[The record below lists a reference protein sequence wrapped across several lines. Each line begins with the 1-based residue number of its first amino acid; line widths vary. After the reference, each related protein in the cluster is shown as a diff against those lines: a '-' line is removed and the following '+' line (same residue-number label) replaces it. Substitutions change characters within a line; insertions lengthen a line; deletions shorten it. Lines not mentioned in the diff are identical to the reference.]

1 MNVKIQVKRKGVDTV
16 LLPLDES
23 TFNNKLMNEHNLAFS
38 FTSVTTLDLKIGDY
52 IIYKGETFTI
62 NKSAN
67 IKRDHLRQY
76 DLTFEGPRHTLSR
89 FFLKQSGSMT
99 FSYTG
104 SSDDFMYMFLQSVNS
119 SDSGWTLGEIEDMES
134 VTIDFDKTYCL
145 DALTMIAQ
153 EFEAEWDIKGKV
165 ISLKK
170 RIGTA
175 KNLPVSYGMGNGL
188 YTLSR
193 QEIQGKSI
201 ITRAYAEGGD
211 QNLPEGV
218 KGVFKLNDYI
228 ENNVDKYGL
237 HEGVYV
243 NKEIYPHRT
252 SVVTAVSQSSSEVF
266 TVTDATIDFNLN
278 DHFIGGETPKIAFK
292 TGMLSSIES
301 FEILGYNHATKTIRY
316 KANKDSNDNL
326 IPSGVTIAEVGDK
339 YTIVGIRMPQSYID
353 AAYAELTAGR
363 LKFLSENSI
372 APPVAY
378 DLELDLL
385 ELKRRETLPNPGD
398 IIPLTDTELGIDE
411 NIRVTSVS
419 YPGHYP
425 DVLENGM
432 KFTAEVGNEVTYTLI
447 QKVQNDIKEQ
457 KEVVTQ
463 YSKTSWEN
471 DRRNVQAL
479 NEFIGKVLDPDGNLA
494 QPLMQAI
501 VGMFGT
507 PSMYYDLDG
516 ISMSVNNGGNP
527 NAFAMTGGRLIHR
540 VFKIDGL
547 GFIWNLAP
555 FSVTGLD
562 PLKSYYLAA
571 KCSKTSLTGE
581 WVLTET
587 QFPTEGDVAYWY
599 FNFGI
604 LSSVLEGTRSFRS
617 TKGFTVISG
626 GQIETDVITAYMI
639 NVQRLFAQLIT
650 VGSDGFVN
658 AGISGLAD
666 QGNESQRFW
675 AGATEENR
683 YNAPFQVLND
693 GNIKSYKGEIGG
705 FELTPTSFQSKVID
719 PGGGATSPSS
729 GIILSDWG
737 VLSRNA
743 GMSFLPSSTGLD
755 FSASLVGETSI
766 ARPTIRPF
774 SIADVRAGV
783 FGIRRQDLVS
793 DVLDQLRGSWGR
805 YGGMFSSLKNLG
817 AIYEPVRVDNENA
830 DTYMTENDY
839 FLVKGGGN
847 NKVFLPSKGVEVG
860 RTVIIKNARGVT
872 EIDGNGYDIYMI
884 NNSVSRTVILASGI
898 IRGYRFSG
906 SQWIETN
913 G

>member
-1 MNVKIQVKRKGVDTV
+1 MNIQVKRKGIDTV
-16 LLPLDES
+16 ELPLNES
-23 TFNNKLMNEHNLAFS
+23 TFTKKVMGEHNLAFS
-38 FTSVTTLDLKIGDY
+38 IVTAEKIDLRIGDTVT
-52 IIYKGETFTI
+52 YKGETFTI
-62 NKSAN
+62 NQEPSV
-67 IKRDHLRQY
+67 KRDHLY
-76 DLTFEGPRHTLSR
+76 EYNITFEGNRHTLIR
-89 FFLKQSGSMT
+89 YILKDEGAFT
-99 FSYTG
+99 FTYTG
-104 SSDDFMYMFLQSVNS
+104 QPDDFMFMFLECVNGV
-119 SDSGWTLGEIEDMES
+119 DPGWTAGEVEDLED
-134 VTIDFDKTYCL
+134 VTIDFDKNDCL
-145 DALTMIAQ
+145 SALSMIAQ
-153 EFEAEWDIKGKV
+153 AFDAEWDIRGKV

-170 RIGTA
+170 TVGVA
-175 KNLPVSYGMGNGL
+175 KDFPVSYGMGNGL
-188 YTLSR
+188 YSLTR
-193 QEIQGKSI
+193 QSI
-201 ITRAYAEGGD
+201 NDKVIVTRAYAVGGD
-211 QNLPEGV
+211 KNLPEGV
-218 KGVFKLNDYI
+218 IGNLKLNYYI
-228 ENNVDKYGL
+228 EKNVDLYGIR
-237 HEGVYV
+237 EGIFEDE
-243 NKEIYPHRT
+243 EIYPHRT
-252 SVVTAVSQSSSEVF
+252 GTATAVSQSNAELFTLTDTSLDFDLNGQLISGESGKIVFKSGSLNGNEFDISS
-266 TVTDATIDFNLN
+266 
-278 DHFIGGETPKIAFK
+278 
-292 TGMLSSIES
+292 
-301 FEILGYNHATKTIRY
+301 YNHATKTIRY

-326 IPSGVTIAEVGDK
+326 FPRGATVAEIGDK
-339 YTIVGIRMPQSYID
+339 YILTGIRMPQSYID

-363 LKFLSENSI
+363 LKYLNDNS
-372 APPVAY
+372 APRVVY

-385 ELKRRETLPNPGD
+385 ELKRRETLPDAGD
-398 IIPLTDTELGIDE
+398 IIPVSDSELGIDE

-425 DVLENGM
+425 DVLESGM
-432 KFTAEVGNEVTYTLI
+432 TFTAEVGNEVTYTLI

-494 QPLMQAI
+494 EPIQQAI

-587 QFPTEGDVAYWY
+587 QIPTEGDVAYWY

-604 LSSVLEGTRSFRS
+604 LSSVLEGVRSFRA

-626 GQIETDVITAYMI
+626 GQIETDAITAYMI

-650 VGSDGFVN
+650 VGSDGFVS

-755 FSASLVGETSI
+755 FSASLVGETSVV
-766 ARPTIRPF
+766 RPIERPF

-783 FGIRRQDLVS
+783 FGIRRQDLTS
-793 DVLDQLRGSWGR
+793 HVLDQLWQAWGR
-805 YGGMFSSLKNLG
+805 YGGMFSSLKVLG
-817 AIYEPVRVDNENA
+817 AVYEPVRVDNENA

-839 FLVKGGGN
+839 FLVKGGSN
-847 NKVFLPSKGVEVG
+847 NKVFLPSEGVEVG
-860 RTVIIKNARGVT
+860 RTVSIKNARGVT

-884 NNSVSRTVILASGI
+884 NNSVSRTVIITSGI

>member
-1 MNVKIQVKRKGVDTV
+1 MKIQVKRKAVDTV
-16 LLPLDES
+16 MLPLNQS
-23 TFNNKLMNEHNLAFS
+23 TFNKKLMSDHNLAFS
-38 FTSVTTLDLKIGDY
+38 FASITKLDLRIGDT
-52 IIYKGETFTI
+52 ITYKGELLTI
-62 NKSAN
+62 NQEPN
-67 IKRDHLRQY
+67 LKRDHLYQY
-76 DLTFEGPRHTLSR
+76 DVVFEGHRHTLSR
-89 FFLKQSGSMT
+89 FILKDEGAFT

-104 SSDDFMYMFLQSVNS
+104 QPDDFMFMFLECINSV
-119 SDSGWTLGEIEDMES
+119 DSGWTLGEIEES
-134 VTIDFDKTYCL
+134 EDVTIDFDKVDCL
-145 DALTMIAQ
+145 SALTMIAQ
-153 EFEAEWDIKGKV
+153 AFEAEWDIRGKV

-170 RIGTA
+170 TIGVA
-175 KNLPVSYGMGNGL
+175 KDFPVSYGMGKGL
-188 YTLSR
+188 YSLTR
-193 QEIQGKSI
+193 QSI
-201 ITRAYAEGGD
+201 NDKVIVTRAYAVGGD
-211 QNLPEGV
+211 KNLPEGV
-218 KGVFKLNDYI
+218 KGNLKLNDYL
-228 ENNVDKYGL
+228 ENNVDLYGIR
-237 HEGVYV
+237 EGIFEDE
-243 NKEIYPHRT
+243 EIYPKRT
-252 SVVTAVSQSSSEVF
+252 GTATAVSQSSEEIF
-266 TVTDATIDFNLN
+266 TLTDTSIDFNLN
-278 DHFIGGETPKIAFK
+278 GLKVEGETPKIVFK
-292 TGMLSSIES
+292 SGSLNGNE
-301 FEILGYNHATKTIRY
+301 FEITSYNHSTKTIRY
-316 KANKDSNDNL
+316 KANKDSNGNFF
-326 IPSGVTIAEVGDK
+326 PFGVTVAEIGDK
-339 YTIVGIRMPQSYID
+339 YTLVGIRMPQSYVD

-363 LKFLSENSI
+363 LKYLTGNS
-372 APPVAY
+372 APRVVY

-385 ELKRRETLPNPGD
+385 ELKRRETLPDAGD
-398 IIPLTDTELGIDE
+398 IIPVTDSELGVNE

-432 KFTAEVGNEVTYTLI
+432 TFTAEVGNEVTYTLI
-447 QKVQNDIKEQ
+447 QKIQNDVKEQ
-457 KEVVTQ
+457 KQVVTQ
-463 YSKTSWEN
+463 YSKQSWEN
-471 DRRNVQAL
+471 DRRNAQAL

-494 QPLMQAI
+494 QPLQQAI

-516 ISMSVNNGGNP
+516 ISMSVNDGGNP
-527 NAFAMTGGRLIHR
+527 NAFAMTAGRLIHR

-547 GFIWNLAP
+547 GYIWNLDP
-555 FSVTGLD
+555 FAVTGLN

-571 KCSKTSLTGE
+571 KCSKISLTGE

-604 LSSVLEGTRSFRS
+604 LSSVLEGVRSFRA

-626 GQIETDVITAYMI
+626 GQIETDVITAFMI

-666 QGNESQRFW
+666 KGNESQRFW

-683 YNAPFQVLND
+683 YTAPFQVLND

-719 PGGGATSPSS
+719 PGGDPTSASS

-755 FSASLVGETSI
+755 FSASLVGETSVV
-766 ARPTIRPF
+766 RPIERPF
-774 SIADVRAGV
+774 SIADVRAGI
-783 FGIRRQDLVS
+783 FGIRRQDLTS
-793 DVLDQLRGSWGR
+793 HVLDQLWQAWGR
-805 YGGMFSSLKNLG
+805 YGGMFSSLKVLG
-817 AIYEPVRVDNENA
+817 AVYEPVRVDNENA

-839 FLVKGGGN
+839 FLVKGGSN
-847 NKVFLPSKGVEVG
+847 NKVFLPSEGVEVG
-860 RTVIIKNARGVT
+860 RTVSIKNARGVT